1 MSTANRRE
9 RPWCYVKDMFC
20 NHRCYHSFLAFN
32 SIKEM
37 EKQKE
42 FEGCF
47 SSGSLQVAQVCRKR
61 LFLSKKAATSEGG
74 MITLSRCDLSH
85 IQSCV
90 CTWTLYFSHWR
101 MITALLN
108 LLWEIWALNAQQVLG
123 LAAQHHLYSWSW
135 HWYWPLQGDALIYT
149 GYKISSEYSSFRI
162 RKIRIVVTFAW
173 DCFQSNECC
182 KRLPALFY
190 IRPTWK
196 EKSSS

>member
-20 NHRCYHSFLAFN
+20 NHRCYQSFLAFN

-85 IQSCV
+85 IQSCI
-90 CTWTLYFSHWR
+90 CRWTLDFSHWR
-101 MITALLN
+101 MITALLKPMMRD
-108 LLWEIWALNAQQVLG
+108 LGSECSATSGPCCSAPSIQLELTLVLASPG
-123 LAAQHHLYSWSW
+123 RCTDLYW
-135 HWYWPLQGDALIYT
+135 L
-149 GYKISSEYSSFRI
+149 
-162 RKIRIVVTFAW
+162 
-173 DCFQSNECC
+173 
-182 KRLPALFY
+182 
-190 IRPTWK
+190 
-196 EKSSS
+196 